1 MNKYKHYSFDLW
13 LTIIKSNPSFKKERA
28 LLFYKEFNFK
38 KKSIEEV
45 EFIFRNVDLMCN
57 VINEK
62 TGKNIDS
69 EEMYLLTI
77 SILNDYALDF
87 SSIDLVNLYKRIEK
101 ILFNYPPTVYNTD
114 TIKILEEIREQGKI
128 TSNIL
133 SNTAFIKGSS
143 LRAILDY
150 LNLTRFFDFQIYSDE
165 VGFSKPN
172 KLIFELM
179 IDAAINLEG
188 NTNLKLIDFI
198 HIGDNVIADIE
209 GAKKIGI
216 NTLQINSNENTI
228 LNLLY

>member
-13 LTIIKSNPSFKKERA
+13 LTLIKSNPSFKKERA

-57 VINEK
+57 AINEK

-69 EEMYLLTI
+69 EEMYLMVIGT
-77 SILNDYALDF
+77 LNDYAFDF
-87 SSIDLVNLYKRIEK
+87 STIDLIDLYYRIEK
-101 ILFNYPPTVYNTD
+101 ILFNYLPTVYNTD
-114 TIKILEEIREQGKI
+114 TIKILEEIKAKSN
-128 TSNIL
+128 TTFNIL

-143 LRAILDY
+143 LRTILDY
-150 LNLTRFFDFQIYSDE
+150 LNLSRYFDFQIYSDE
-165 VGFSKPN
+165 AGFSKPN

-179 IDAAINLEG
+179 VDAAINLKV
-188 NTNLKLIDFI
+188 NTNLGLQDFI

-209 GAKKIGI
+209 GAKKVGI
-216 NTLQINSNENTI
+216 NTLLINSNENTI